1 MTSVVSSPVLPSPV
15 PPSPVLP
22 STEGAVRGPA
32 FADTHERI
40 IDAGYPLF
48 SRRSVR
54 DVAMDEIVVASGVAK
69 ATLYRHFPTKDDL
82 VLAILDRREADWT
95 FGTVER
101 GARSRSTHPEG
112 RLLAIFDVFDDW
124 FQRDDYE
131 ACTFINVLLEM
142 GTDHPLGRASAGHL
156 ANMRDI
162 VSGFAAEAGLANPDE
177 FARSW
182 HILMKGCIVLAAE
195 GDRCAARRAR
205 VLGAMLIAATRA
217 TEVSD

>member
-1 MTSVVSSPVLPSPV
+1 MTSVVSSPVLSSPV
-15 PPSPVLP
+15 LLSPVLPSPVLP

-101 GARSRSTHPEG
+101 GARSR
-112 RLLAIFDVFDDW
+112 
-124 FQRDDYE
+124 
-131 ACTFINVLLEM
+131 
-142 GTDHPLGRASAGHL
+142 
-156 ANMRDI
+156 
-162 VSGFAAEAGLANPDE
+162 
-177 FARSW
+177 
-182 HILMKGCIVLAAE
+182 
-195 GDRCAARRAR
+195 
-205 VLGAMLIAATRA
+205 
-217 TEVSD
+217 